1 MNLDQILVTLGGFC
15 IIAFVWWFF
24 FSKKSSFSEAKDF
37 DGDID
42 IIVEGGYKPSVIKI
56 HKGRKVKIS
65 FTRKDENSCLEEI
78 IIPDFKIKQYLPMNK
93 KVEVTINP
101 QKPGEYEMHCGM
113 NMFHGKILVTK

>member
-65 FTRKDENSCLEEI
+65 FTRKDENRCLEEI